1 MIRELAKVLFKLKCN
16 RQYISEIEEKYS
28 APIVFFRFIDQE
40 AEFFKNVITKTH
52 LGTLKIPNQNVRIR
66 ITKR

>member
-28 APIVFFRFIDQE
+28 APIVFFRFIDQK
-40 AEFFKNVITKTH
+40 AEFFKHVKTH
-52 LGTLKIPNQNVRIR
+52 LETLKIPNQNVQIR

>member
-28 APIVFFRFIDQE
+28 APIVFFRFIDQK
-40 AEFFKNVITKTH
+40 AEFFKNVIKKTH
-52 LGTLKIPNQNVRIR
+52 LGTLSSSNQNVRIR
-66 ITKR
+66 KTEL

>member
-28 APIVFFRFIDQE
+28 VPIVFFRFIDQK
-40 AEFFKNVITKTH
+40 AEFFKNVIIKTH
-52 LGTLKIPNQNVRIR
+52 LGMQH
-66 ITKR
+66 